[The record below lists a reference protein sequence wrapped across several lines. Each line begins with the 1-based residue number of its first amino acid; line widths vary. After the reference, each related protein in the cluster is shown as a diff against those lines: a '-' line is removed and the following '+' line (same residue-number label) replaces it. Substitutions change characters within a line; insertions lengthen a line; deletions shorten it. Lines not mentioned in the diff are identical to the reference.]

1 MHAAFCSVAEGCDC
15 DVQVA
20 GLFGNLMANTV
31 DAAAASSDDAHA
43 NGICC
48 HCWFLREMQ
57 IKVIVKNIPIISKNK
72 SHLETLGMI
81 PRRFTRGSEY
91 GAFANSI
98 VRTSPQACR

>member
-1 MHAAFCSVAEGCDC
+1 MHAAFCAVAKSGDC
-15 DVQVA
+15 DVQIA

-31 DAAAASSDDAHA
+31 DAAAAGSDDAHA
-43 NGICC
+43 NGICR

-72 SHLETLGMI
+72 SYLETLGMI
-81 PRRFTRGSEY
+81 PRTFIRGSEY

-98 VRTSPQACR
+98 VRASPRACG